1 MAVIKSNFPDHKF
14 CHWEVKKLYGTGLF
28 YFTPSILRQL
38 LRTLAPAGSRM
49 AINVVGVVAVI
60 IFYIIILVVGLW
72 AARRRKE
79 GEEEA
84 MLAGRNIGLF
94 VGTFTMT
101 GGSVVKP
108 GTTNTNM
115 LFYSNTILIYWNW
128 IWYGTVRSL
137 NWQRRQTGPDWHQS
151 VNQSHRATD
160 LSNLLPRT
168 LHLPYRVG
176 NERVW

>member
-1 MAVIKSNFPDHKF
+1 
-14 CHWEVKKLYGTGLF
+14 
-28 YFTPSILRQL
+28 
-38 LRTLAPAGSRM
+38 M

-101 GGSVVKP
+101 GGSVIKP

-115 LFYSNTILIYWNW
+115 LFYSNTILIY
-128 IWYGTVRSL
+128 
-137 NWQRRQTGPDWHQS
+137 
-151 VNQSHRATD
+151 
-160 LSNLLPRT
+160 
-168 LHLPYRVG
+168 
-176 NERVW
+176 